1 MKEKVKFALGI
12 LVGAVLLAFFLRG
25 IQWPEIVQALRS
37 ANPWL
42 IALGAL
48 VNMSTFIIRAVR
60 WRYLLRPLRLV
71 GVHRLFAA
79 VCIGF
84 MTISLL
90 PGRIGEFIRAW
101 VLARRE
107 GMKTSAVFATV
118 VVERI
123 LDALTILILFA
134 FFLLFFRFPENVSAE
149 GGEFITIVKTGSVYG
164 APALFILLAVM
175 VLLILKPHLAPLW
188 TDRIFFFLSEQWRK
202 KLAGIAA
209 SFVEGFSVL
218 SRPSYLLPVGFWSLA
233 CWLGITLGIWLTL
246 LGFGIGLPFTSTFA
260 VVIMVAVG
268 VSLPTPGGVG
278 GYHVAFKACLVYIF
292 AVDESTAVAAILVCH
307 ILAFLPVTLV
317 GAGYAWKEGLSL
329 GAMKSIAGDEADA
342 PAAAGEHASRAPQEE
357 NR

>member
-12 LVGAVLLAFFLRG
+12 LVGVVLLALFLRG
-25 IQWPEIVQALRS
+25 IQWAEIVQALKS

-48 VNMSTFIIRAVR
+48 INMATFLIRAVR
-60 WRYLLRPLRLV
+60 WRYLLRPLKLV
-71 GVHRLFAA
+71 GVHPLFSA
-79 VCIGF
+79 VCVGF

-90 PGRIGEFIRAW
+90 PGRVGEFIRAW

-107 GMKTSAVFATV
+107 RMKTSAVFATV

-123 LDALTILILFA
+123 LDALTILVLFA

-149 GGEFITIVKTGSVYG
+149 GGEFIALVKTGSVFG
-164 APALFILLAVM
+164 APAIFILLAVM
-175 VLLILKPHLAPLW
+175 AFLILKPQLVPLW
-188 TDRIFFFLSEQWRK
+188 TEKILFFLGDRWRQK
-202 KLAGIAA
+202 IVGIAV

-218 SRPSYLLPVGFWSLA
+218 SRPAYLLPVGFWSLI
-233 CWLGITLGIWLTL
+233 CWLGITLSIWCTL
-246 LGFGIGLPFTSTFA
+246 LGFGITLPFTSTFA

-278 GYHVAFKACLVYIF
+278 GYHMAFKACLVYIF
-292 AVDESTAVAAILVCH
+292 AVEENTAVAAILVCH
-307 ILAFLPVTLV
+307 VLAFLPVTLV

-329 GAMKSIAGDEADA
+329 GAMKAIAGDEESA
-342 PAAAGEHASRAPQEE
+342 PAAAGPSV
-357 NR
+357 